1 MKPKYYFLLF
11 LTLLVSFSPVQAA
24 FASGFSASE
33 IRLKIALIYNF
44 SKFVTWPDQRFDNET
59 SPVLLCIYGENEYS
73 SAAKRVHGK
82 LTQNGRKLNV
92 TTINSPE
99 ELSACHILF
108 ISHSTLE
115 NLGQI
120 PQISLESPVLTIG
133 DSEKFIPHGGII
145 NLIEI
150 NSKIRFEIS
159 LKAAEAR
166 SLTISSKLLRLAKEV
181 Y

>member
-1 MKPKYYFLLF
+1 MKPKHYFLLF
-11 LTLLVSFSPVQAA
+11 LTLLVIFSPVQAS

-44 SKFVTWPDQRFDNET
+44 SKFVTWPDQRFDNKT
-59 SPVLLCIYGENEYS
+59 SPLLLCIYGDNEYS
-73 SAAKRVHGK
+73 DAAKQVHGK
-82 LTQNGRKLNV
+82 VTQNSRKLNV
-92 TTINSPE
+92 ISINSPE
-99 ELSACHILF
+99 ELHGCHILF
-108 ISHSTLE
+108 MSHSTLE
-115 NLGQI
+115 QLGEI
-120 PQISLESPVLTIG
+120 PQPSLESPVLTIG
-133 DSEKFIPHGGII
+133 DSKEFIHHGGII